1 MINFTTSLVEME
13 YMYGALQKLS
23 GRAWKISLRDPE
35 AITFCGAELG
45 SMGTKMNAAPGL
57 YHALLT
63 VGDPERCR
71 ELSAKSKEDK
81 RALGM
86 SQDDTCIYF
95 IVDAI

>member
-1 MINFTTSLVEME
+1 
-13 YMYGALQKLS
+13 
-23 GRAWKISLRDPE
+23 
-35 AITFCGAELG
+35 
-45 SMGTKMNAAPGL
+45 MGTKMNAAPGL

-63 VGDPERCR
+63 VGDPERCG